1 MALCRVS
8 ELGGSLGY
16 LTRSERG
23 IGHFGAS
30 YYFKEK
36 TMKELVYVVG
46 MIALMGGWCY
56 ISTFVICVSTHGEPL
71 AYYGVTAEEM
81 QK

>member
-1 MALCRVS
+1 
-8 ELGGSLGY
+8 
-16 LTRSERG
+16 
-23 IGHFGAS
+23 
-30 YYFKEK
+30 
-36 TMKELVYVVG
+36 MKELVYVVG

-56 ISTFVICVSTHGEPL
+56 ISTFVICVSTYGEPL